1 MKKLTIFYLIL
12 FFFISHISV
21 AQNLQIL
28 VKINS
33 TIFTNIDLDNEI
45 KYLLFLNTNLRNLP
59 NEKISSV
66 AKNSLINSEIK
77 KQEVEKYYD
86 LNKNYDFVNKI
97 VNSILKQK
105 NIKDTNDLK
114 KILNSADLDFK
125 VMQNKIKIDS
135 LWNQIIFNKFNKNI
149 KVNEQELKKKI
160 SNYMKAKQKKYEYD
174 ISEIL
179 VEKNNL
185 KSAKEIFN
193 EINISINDIGFENTA
208 NLKSVS
214 ESSRLGGK
222 IGWIKES
229 QLSDLILNKI
239 KNLKVGE
246 VTEIIEVENGYLF
259 LKVNNKKEAKD
270 KINLDVEL
278 KNLIIKEKDRKLN
291 LYSQIYYKKLK
302 RNASIKEF

>member
-149 KVNEQELKKKI
+149 KVNEQELKKK
-160 SNYMKAKQKKYEYD
+160 Y
-174 ISEIL
+174 
-179 VEKNNL
+179 
-185 KSAKEIFN
+185 
-193 EINISINDIGFENTA
+193 
-208 NLKSVS
+208 
-214 ESSRLGGK
+214 R
-222 IGWIKES
+222 
-229 QLSDLILNKI
+229 
-239 KNLKVGE
+239 
-246 VTEIIEVENGYLF
+246 II
-259 LKVNNKKEAKD
+259 
-270 KINLDVEL
+270 
-278 KNLIIKEKDRKLN
+278 
-291 LYSQIYYKKLK
+291 
-302 RNASIKEF
+302 